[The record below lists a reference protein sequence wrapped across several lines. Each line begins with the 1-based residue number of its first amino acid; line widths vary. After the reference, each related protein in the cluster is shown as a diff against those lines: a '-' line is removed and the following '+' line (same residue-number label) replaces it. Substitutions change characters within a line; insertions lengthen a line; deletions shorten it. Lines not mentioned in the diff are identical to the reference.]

1 MNWQKVLS
9 RLSIPGLVLL
19 ALGAVACTQA
29 KRLMPNERLVF
40 WLRIAGI
47 VLALAGTI
55 ILLDFVPGL

>member
-9 RLSIPGLVLL
+9 RLSVPGLVLL

-29 KRLMPNERLVF
+29 KRLCGNERLVF
-40 WLRIAGI
+40 ALRTAGM
-47 VLALAGTI
+47 VLALAGTL